1 MAKKY
6 VNASKNAGLKTNRI
20 TKRPVTTFVNASKR
34 DEDKNQ
40 GGILG
45 GTGYLLGNLGLGLAG
60 VGEGVS
66 DILSAGGDLLRGD
79 TEMAK
84 YRFKDNQTAEARE
97 KLEKSY
103 NPGTIMRLA
112 GDVSSGIGNSLTFMI
127 PYVGPYL
134 AGAGYVGM
142 GISDAAA
149 KTGDVGAKELA
160 YGAASGA
167 LEFGLD
173 ALTGGIGKASKNL
186 GSAVTRKMGRKAVE
200 GTAKATARSAS
211 RLAGKITGKGLVGS
225 VLTEAGLGALGEG
238 AEEALSE
245 IIDLGLQTLFGIDK
259 NAELSW
265 RNVAYAGL
273 IGAISGGL
281 MTAGPAA
288 INYKN
293 AARVGK
299 SIRESGETEDL
310 IEYTNKVLERAQRAQ
325 TRYSTAAEAAKTS
338 ADASVVQKFNAA
350 LNPLSAKNK
359 SNRAKNRVK
368 DIAET
373 VKKNLDT
380 LQRHRQNPTKTPKEL
395 EIADAV
401 LGELRGNVFLLEN
414 ASLLEYYEDSI
425 LDLSDEDKQ
434 DFVDQFNRRAK
445 ANNAEK
451 SDYTVEDLNNNT
463 DGMRTAIAAWRVEE
477 DEYGDL
483 FAKARKATQ
492 TAETAAQ
499 PAQEAAQD
507 TEGVKAEEVPAQP
520 ENAVKK
526 RFVGNGEVR
535 IAGGKQVKDLNLSDE
550 QYTAYKAAEIL
561 APTTGAD
568 IELHETLDKDGKTAN
583 GYYDPDTNTIH
594 ININAKRGS
603 KGKKIALY
611 TLGHETTHYIREWS
625 PAKYDEL
632 ASFVIDKLSGDT
644 DNLVSSKADFLRTI
658 SDYKNKTDAEILDLA
673 REEVVADGMEL
684 ILTDGKVLNELAR
697 TDRTLWQKVKN
708 WIENI
713 ISKIRKAYADLN
725 QASKTAQILKETL
738 DSLEEVERLFTEGV
752 KDAGEQT
759 RTTKKKA
766 ETVQERGEKYSFAG
780 EHAKKADFGT
790 LEEAKQMIFEG
801 KDPELVRQET
811 GWFQGYDGKWRFE
824 IDDSKMQV
832 DTTGRFSNNP
842 EVREYLELLNKLY
855 LEGIA
860 SDSEENRLKELD
872 EKFKKVS
879 IVPKL
884 LGEIVKHDRLFEAY
898 PQLKEVG
905 VSFVDSESENGSYH
919 AGMKEI
925 TLSKRL
931 KMNKSKLK
939 KTLAHEMQHAVQDIE
954 RFAVGSSPKDFVNTT
969 DRTAYQQYEATA
981 GEIEA
986 RDVADRVN
994 MTDEERKNTRPDL
1007 DRDDVVFAE
1016 ETFDRK
1022 YSVDETA
1029 KSQDVEEIETDT
1041 EQELT
1046 DRDMLLAMAE
1056 QLVGNEQEAKILA
1069 DYKAKYD
1076 EQKARQKN
1084 LDEIFA
1090 EIDNQRSILYNDPEF
1105 ENRSEAAKRLKDL
1118 YKEMNDVSQELADV
1132 DKELV
1137 KIEGLKAVRNLVVR
1151 ERKTSKKIYQAK
1163 YQRIFEE
1170 RKEAKETTEARRSV
1184 RRIYNRLNRLMFS
1197 PNRKRGVPYEM
1208 QPIVAEALKTANMN
1222 AEELQKLADL
1232 EERLSKLEK
1241 EAVPDEQKIA
1251 NLEKQI
1257 ENQEK
1262 KTATIKEQTQFM
1274 IDLFEKTKE
1283 IKEGVGANVFDETA
1297 LEMLKKLQKEI
1308 GNSSIRNM
1316 KKEQLLALKD
1326 FYDMLYER
1334 ITKANK
1340 TFATEKALDIDE
1352 LGTKANNEVVKSEP
1366 LKVLSPTGKEWKGMT
1381 WARKYFWANMKPL
1394 TVFEALGSETLQDLF
1409 QKVLDGEDVWARD
1422 LMEAYEFLED
1432 VKKKY
1437 GYNKWDLTKR
1447 SEVKTANGQ
1456 TVSLTLGEK
1465 MSLFAY
1471 MFRDQ
1476 AEKHLSD
1483 GGFTFAPDAETIEE
1497 FQQGLIKYEAVLN
1510 DQTQYKMR
1518 KEDIA
1523 VMADS
1528 LTKEQKEFA
1537 KAVQEYITSLGKK
1550 GNEVSKKLYGINLF
1564 NEQFYFPIRSNRD
1577 YLAESTGKSG
1587 DPNIKSRGTFK
1598 ETVPD
1603 AGNPIVLEDF
1613 MKVVSQHINNMATYH
1628 AFVLPIEDLTR
1639 VWNYTPAN
1647 IKRDEN
1653 GKAILD
1659 KNGMP
1664 VADDDSNRSYNSL
1677 KAEITKKY
1685 GKQANEYILN
1695 LIRDLNGGARR
1706 DAAAS
1711 ILDKGITAFKRA
1723 ATSLSLS
1730 TIIQQPTSIFRAMSI
1745 IDKKY
1750 FTGAEMV
1757 DWEEIKKLAPVAFIK
1772 EMGGHDT
1779 STGARTD
1786 EFLNAKTYDNTG
1798 DKIKAMVK
1806 PKAYGGDPQAR
1817 AETFSW
1823 LTGKADEVAWRY
1835 MFGACINEQADKL
1848 GKPKNSKEVKEAAAK
1863 RFTEV
1868 VRKTQVYD
1876 STLTRSQFMRSKDN
1890 LMKIV
1895 TSFGAEP
1902 TTVMSMLADGI
1913 IKFQRGD
1920 KIALRT
1926 IAGAV
1931 ALSVLANALASSVI
1945 YAMRDNDEDETY
1957 AEKYVQSLTSE
1968 VIEGI
1973 NPLEYLPIARDV
1985 MSLFKGYEIERTDMT
2000 LVSNLFEQ
2008 VELITSSK
2016 RSLADKIFG
2025 VSGAVSA
2032 FFGVPVTNIYRDAKG
2047 MLNTAL
2053 GFFDPESQTGA
2064 GFKHAVGDSV
2074 RGQFSLISKLIGA
2087 ESGNAYELYQAYV
2100 RGDTAHYNRVRARY
2114 ESPQAAELAL
2124 RQALRDNDQRIAEA
2138 AQARIS
2144 GELDVYESIVEQI
2157 EKEGVFDRN
2166 IVIRAVNN
2174 EINAINNDAKTTT
2187 TPKAE
2192 DEEEDTPEQLY
2203 KSSDLNAALERG
2215 EEDDFLDVYASLLSY
2230 KMDAGKTEAQAKSA
2244 VKSSITTYWKKRY
2257 LAAWENNDTKEI
2269 KRIQAVLLSTGLY
2282 GSQNE
2287 VAETGRNWIRAYAE
2301 SKSK

>member
-84 YRFKDNQTAEARE
+84 YRFKDNQTDETRE

-103 NPGTIMRLA
+103 NPGTVMKLA

-173 ALTGGIGKASKNL
+173 ALTGGAGKAAKNL
-186 GSAVTRKMGRKAVE
+186 GASITRKLGREAAQA
-200 GTAKATARSAS
+200 GAKATGK
-211 RLAGKITGKGLVGS
+211 LAGKSFGKS
-225 VLTEAGLGALGEG
+225 VLVESLKGAGG
-238 AEEALSE
+238 EALEESLSE
-245 IIDLGLQTLFGIDK
+245 LIDPQLQKLFGIDK
-259 NAELSW
+259 NAETSLK
-265 RNVAYAGL
+265 NVAYAGL

-293 AARVGK
+293 AASVGK
-299 SIRESGETEDL
+299 QIRESGETEDF
-310 IEYTNKVLERAQRAQ
+310 IQYTNDVLKAAQRTQ
-325 TRYSTAAEAAKTS
+325 TKYATAAENAKAP

-350 LNPLSAKNK
+350 LNPLSTKNK
-359 SNRAKNRVK
+359 SNRAQKRVEA
-368 DIAET
+368 IADT
-373 VKKNLDT
+373 VQKNLNT
-380 LQRHRQNPTKTPKEL
+380 LQQYRQNPTKTPKEL

-492 TAETAAQ
+492 TAETTAQ
-499 PAQEAAQD
+499 PAQEAAQA
-507 TEGVKAEEVPAQP
+507 TEGAKAEEAPAQP
-520 ENAVKK
+520 ANAVKK

-583 GYYDPDTNTIH
+583 GYYDPATNTIH

-603 KGKKIALY
+603 TGKQIALY

-632 ASFVIDKLSGDT
+632 ASFVMDKLGGDT
-644 DNLVSSKADFLRTI
+644 DSLVSSKADFLRTI
-658 SDYKNKTDAEILDLA
+658 SDYKNKTDAEILELA

-684 ILTDGKVLNELAR
+684 ILTDGKVLDELAR
-697 TDRTLWQKVKN
+697 TDRTLWETIKE
-708 WIENI
+708 WIEDTI
-713 ISKIRKAYADLN
+713 AKIREAFANLN
-725 QASKTAQILKETL
+725 QASKTAQTLKETL
-738 DSLEEVERLFTEGV
+738 DSLEEIERLFTEGV

-759 RTTKKKA
+759 RTAREETTKDSGDK
-766 ETVQERGEKYSFAG
+766 KYSVSENDVTESSAFKRWFGDSKVVNRDGTPMLLYHQTENGFTVFDPRHKGAG
-780 EHAKKADFGT
+780 TTDDETPFGIFMKPT
-790 LEEAKQMIFEG
+790 DQNIGLKGQKQMPLYAKIENPLRAR
-801 KDPELVRQET
+801 DIYDLVRQLRLISPE
-811 GWFQGYDGKWRFE
+811 YAKLKGKISALSVEYQVKIDNAVKAYKQYIQEYKKEHPNANRQE
-824 IDDSKMQV
+824 IY
-832 DTTGRFSNNP
+832 N
-842 EVREYLELLNKLY
+842 
-855 LEGIA
+855 
-860 SDSEENRLKELD
+860 D
-872 EKFKKVS
+872 EKFRELFDEDD
-879 IVPKL
+879 KL
-884 LGEIVKHDRLFEAY
+884 VDEWSEKANKLSLECKEEITKA
-898 PQLKEVG
+898 LKENEYDG
-905 VSFVDSESENGSYH
+905 VF
-919 AGMKEI
+919 
-925 TLSKRL
+925 
-931 KMNKSKLK
+931 
-939 KTLAHEMQHAVQDIE
+939 IE
-954 RFAVGSSPKDFVNTT
+954 EDVGSMGRK
-969 DRTAYQQYEATA
+969 TATYIALNPNQVKSATENL
-981 GEIEA
+981 G
-986 RDVADRVN
+986 
-994 MTDEERKNTRPDL
+994 
-1007 DRDDVVFAE
+1007 
-1016 ETFDRK
+1016 TFDPENPDIR
-1022 YSVDETA
+1022 YSIDETA
-1029 KSQDVEEIETDT
+1029 ESPDVEEIETDT

-1076 EQKARQKN
+1076 EQKARQNRWNELNEQMQELQSTLWTSDKST
-1084 LDEIFA
+1084 E
-1090 EIDNQRSILYNDPEF
+1090 
-1105 ENRSEAAKRLKDL
+1105 RSEAAKKLQGI
-1118 YKEMNDVSQELADV
+1118 YQEMGKISEKMADV
-1132 DKELV
+1132 DRKMFEITNMKV
-1137 KIEGLKAVRNLVVR
+1137 IRNLLKR
-1151 ERKTSKKIYQAK
+1151 EYVKARDVQKEK
-1163 YQRIFEE
+1163 YKRIFEQ
-1170 RKEAKETTEARRSV
+1170 RTAAKETTEARRSV
-1184 RRIYNRLNRLMFS
+1184 RRIYNRVNRLMFS

-1232 EERLSKLEK
+1232 EERLSKIEK

-1297 LEMLKKLQKEI
+1297 LKMLKKLQKEI

-1316 KKEQLLALKD
+1316 KKEQLVALKD

-1334 ITKANK
+1334 ITNANK

-1366 LKVLSPTGKEWKGMT
+1366 LKVYSPTGKEWKGMT

-1422 LMEAYEFLED
+1422 LMEAYEFLEG

-1465 MSLFAY
+1465 MSLYAY

-1523 VMADS
+1523 VMSAS
-1528 LTKEQKEFA
+1528 LTEEQKNFA
-1537 KAVQEYITSLGKK
+1537 KDVQEYITSLGKK

-1723 ATSLSLS
+1723 ATSMSLS

-1750 FTGAEMV
+1750 FAGAEMV
-1757 DWEEIKKLAPVAFIK
+1757 KWEEIKKLAPVAFIK

-1786 EFLNAKTYDNTG
+1786 EFLNAKEYDNTG

-1817 AETFSW
+1817 AETFGW

-2124 RQALRDNDQRIAEA
+2124 RQALRDNDPRIAEA

-2187 TPKAE
+2187 TPKEE

-2215 EEDDFLDVYASLLSY
+2215 DEDDFLDVYASLLSY
-2230 KMDAGKTEAQAKSA
+2230 KMDAGKTETQAKSA
-2244 VKSSITTYWKKRY
+2244 VKSSITSYWKKRY
-2257 LAAWENNDTKEI
+2257 LAAWEANDTKEI
-2269 KRIQAVLLSTGLY
+2269 KRIQAILLSTGLY

>member
-1 MAKKY
+1 MIKDMAKKY

-103 NPGTIMRLA
+103 NPGTVMKLA

-173 ALTGGIGKASKNL
+173 AITGGAGKAAKNL
-186 GSAVTRKMGRKAVE
+186 GASITRKLGREAAQA
-200 GTAKATARSAS
+200 GAKATGK
-211 RLAGKITGKGLVGS
+211 LAGKSFGKS
-225 VLTEAGLGALGEG
+225 VLVESLKGAGG
-238 AEEALSE
+238 EALEESLSE
-245 IIDLGLQTLFGIDK
+245 LIDPQLQKLFGIDK
-259 NAELSW
+259 NAETSLK
-265 RNVAYAGL
+265 NVAYAGL

-293 AARVGK
+293 AASVGK
-299 SIRESGETEDL
+299 QIRESGETEDF
-310 IEYTNKVLERAQRAQ
+310 IQYTNDVLKAAQRTQ
-325 TRYSTAAEAAKTS
+325 TKYATAAEAAKGS

-350 LNPLSAKNK
+350 LNPLSTKNK
-359 SNRAKNRVK
+359 SNRAKNRVLA
-368 DIAET
+368 IADT
-373 VKKNLDT
+373 VQKNLNT
-380 LQRHRQNPTKTPKEL
+380 LQQYRQNPTKTPKEL

-434 DFVDQFNRRAK
+434 SFVDEVNRRAK
-445 ANNAEK
+445 TGGAKK

-463 DGMRTAIAAWRVEE
+463 DDILTSVAAWRIDE
-477 DEYGDL
+477 DQYGDL

-492 TAETAAQ
+492 TAETTSQ
-499 PAQEAAQD
+499 PAQEAAQA

-520 ENAVKK
+520 TNAVKK

-583 GYYDPDTNTIH
+583 GYYDPATNTIH

-603 KGKKIALY
+603 TGKQIALY

-632 ASFVIDKLSGDT
+632 ASFVMDKLGGDT
-644 DNLVSSKADFLRTI
+644 DSLVSSKADFLRTI
-658 SDYKNKTDAEILDLA
+658 SDYKNKTDEEIIELA

-684 ILTDGKVLNELAR
+684 ILTDGKVLDELAR
-697 TDRTLWQKVKN
+697 TDRSLWQKVKS

-725 QASKTAQILKETL
+725 QASKTAQTLKETL
-738 DSLEEVERLFTEGV
+738 DSLEEIERLFTEGV

-759 RTTKKKA
+759 RT
-766 ETVQERGEKYSFAG
+766 
-780 EHAKKADFGT
+780 
-790 LEEAKQMIFEG
+790 
-801 KDPELVRQET
+801 
-811 GWFQGYDGKWRFE
+811 
-824 IDDSKMQV
+824 
-832 DTTGRFSNNP
+832 
-842 EVREYLELLNKLY
+842 
-855 LEGIA
+855 
-860 SDSEENRLKELD
+860 
-872 EKFKKVS
+872 
-879 IVPKL
+879 
-884 LGEIVKHDRLFEAY
+884 
-898 PQLKEVG
+898 
-905 VSFVDSESENGSYH
+905 
-919 AGMKEI
+919 
-925 TLSKRL
+925 
-931 KMNKSKLK
+931 
-939 KTLAHEMQHAVQDIE
+939 
-954 RFAVGSSPKDFVNTT
+954 
-969 DRTAYQQYEATA
+969 
-981 GEIEA
+981 A
-986 RDVADRVN
+986 R
-994 MTDEERKNTRPDL
+994 
-1007 DRDDVVFAE
+1007 E
-1016 ETFDRK
+1016 ETADRK
-1022 YSVDETA
+1022 YSVDEESETDTNVGRKDA
-1029 KSQDVEEIETDT
+1029 ESPDVEESPFDEAVRRMNEREKTVQEHVMLANALMGAAQSEQEYRAVKNYKEKAEDLAEAETRLVDLRKKTAKLNKEIALLKEMKTDIDRYRPEPEVMETDDWI
-1041 EQELT
+1041 EGELNEAQARKQAYMDEMDEIQKML
-1046 DRDMLLAMAE
+1046 DREKNTLLSLSVARPLQSALKEAQKKAVAMERSAE
-1056 QLVGNEQEAKILA
+1056 RAREREKKTKEWARGTVRAANEKADERVRETKEWARDTVRDIRAEANEKVRQA
-1069 DYKAKYD
+1069 REDATDYKSAVYAKAYEKAD
-1076 EQKARQKN
+1076 ERVRKHEQKREEKAKQSAERK
-1084 LDEIFA
+1084 EITIRKRATMRILGQINTMLYHPTKTKHVPA
-1090 EIDNQRSILYNDPEF
+1090 EL
-1105 ENRSEAAKRLKDL
+1105 
-1118 YKEMNDVSQELADV
+1118 QELAQTILRSVNPKDFEKNRNNLREMGELAAKIEQDERKVAKTAKEQETMEKRKSKYEHLEAETLSTKRQAEVLLKAFEDYQKQASEGATFDQALIDSMSDAV
-1132 DKELV
+1132 DK
-1137 KIEGLKAVRNLVVR
+1137 IEEVPMTEMGLKSL
-1151 ERKTSKKIYQAK
+1151 
-1163 YQRIFEE
+1163 
-1170 RKEAKETTEARRSV
+1170 
-1184 RRIYNRLNRLMFS
+1184 
-1197 PNRKRGVPYEM
+1197 
-1208 QPIVAEALKTANMN
+1208 
-1222 AEELQKLADL
+1222 
-1232 EERLSKLEK
+1232 
-1241 EAVPDEQKIA
+1241 EAVERFCTLLKH
-1251 NLEKQI
+1251 QI
-1257 ENQEK
+1257 DN
-1262 KTATIKEQTQFM
+1262 
-1274 IDLFEKTKE
+1274 
-1283 IKEGVGANVFDETA
+1283 
-1297 LEMLKKLQKEI
+1297 
-1308 GNSSIRNM
+1308 
-1316 KKEQLLALKD
+1316 
-1326 FYDMLYER
+1326 
-1334 ITKANK
+1334 ANK
-1340 TFATEKALDIDE
+1340 TFATEKSLDIDE

-1577 YLAESTGKSG
+1577 YLTESTGKSG

-1613 MKVVSQHINNMATYH
+1613 MKVVSQHINNIATYH

-1659 KNGMP
+1659 ENGMP

-1723 ATSLSLS
+1723 ATSMSLS

-1750 FTGAEMV
+1750 FAGAEMV
-1757 DWEEIKKLAPVAFIK
+1757 KWEEIKKLAPVAFIK

-1786 EFLNAKTYDNTG
+1786 EFLNAKIYDNTG

-1817 AETFSW
+1817 AETFGW

-1835 MFGACINEQADKL
+1835 MFGACINEQSEKL
-1848 GKPKNSKEVKEAAAK
+1848 GKPKTSKEVKEAAAK

-1876 STLTRSQFMRSKDN
+1876 STLTRSEFMRSKDG

-1920 KIALRT
+1920 KMALRT

-2016 RSLADKIFG
+2016 RSLVDKIFG

-2053 GFFDPESQTGA
+2053 GFFDPKSQTGA
-2064 GFKHAVGDSV
+2064 GFKHAVGDSI

-2100 RGDTAHYNRVRARY
+2100 RGDTAHYNRVKSRY

-2124 RQALRDNDQRIAEA
+2124 RQALRDNDPRIAEA

-2157 EKEGVFDRN
+2157 EGEGVFDRN

-2174 EINAINNDAKTTT
+2174 EINAINNDAKATTV
-2187 TPKAE
+2187 PKAE

-2215 EEDDFLDVYASLLSY
+2215 DEDDFLDVYASLLSY

-2257 LAAWENNDTKEI
+2257 LAAWEANDTQEI

-2301 SKSK
+2301 STSK